1 MHWFSPACLSRSY
14 AAISVACLSRSYAAI
29 SVSAAELIL
38 MGVASEASGSEASEA
53 SIMVDRER
61 DELRGSSAGSR
72 GQQRRNAAPGTG
84 LYWEMNRRWCHG
96 VISHMGG
103 LKKESV
109 QSFLLGSARI

>member
-1 MHWFSPACLSRSY
+1 MHWFSP
-14 AAISVACLSRSYAAI
+14 ACLSRSYAAI

-84 LYWEMNRRWCHG
+84 LYWEMNRRGCPWVPW

-103 LKKESV
+103 LKKESQSV
-109 QSFLLGSARI
+109 QSFLLRFG

>member
-1 MHWFSPACLSRSY
+1 
-14 AAISVACLSRSYAAI
+14 
-29 SVSAAELIL
+29 

-84 LYWEMNRRWCHG
+84 LYWEMNRRGCPLVPRG
-96 VISHMGG
+96 N
-103 LKKESV
+103 
-109 QSFLLGSARI
+109 